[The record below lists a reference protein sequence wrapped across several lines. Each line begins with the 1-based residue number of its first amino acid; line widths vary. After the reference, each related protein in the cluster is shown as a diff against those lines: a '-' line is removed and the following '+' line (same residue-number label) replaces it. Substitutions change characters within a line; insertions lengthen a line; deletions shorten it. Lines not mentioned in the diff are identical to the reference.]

1 MLTILMN
8 EGANKWRND
17 KKRTYLLIDEAQ
29 KFCNHPD
36 LWKRAEYGR
45 AKNHGR
51 GLNGSVKKEKTRRD
65 TAVSLATTTVGCACL
80 STYVR
85 PHVAPLH
92 CLRPDT
98 GYRQPFPI
106 LSVTYT
112 SLTVQ

>member
-1 MLTILMN
+1 MLATLMN

-17 KKRTYLLIDEAQ
+17 KKRKYFLIDEVQ

-36 LWKRAEYGR
+36 LWKREEYGR

-65 TAVSLATTTVGCACL
+65 TAVFLATTTVGCAFL

-92 CLRPDT
+92 CLKA
-98 GYRQPFPI
+98 
-106 LSVTYT
+106 
-112 SLTVQ
+112 

>member
-1 MLTILMN
+1 MLTTLMN

-17 KKRTYLLIDEAQ
+17 E
-29 KFCNHPD
+29 NPD

-92 CLRPDT
+92 CLKALHRLPPT
-98 GYRQPFPI
+98 LPNSFCNVHQSNCAMKAVIRQM
-106 LSVTYT
+106 
-112 SLTVQ
+112 